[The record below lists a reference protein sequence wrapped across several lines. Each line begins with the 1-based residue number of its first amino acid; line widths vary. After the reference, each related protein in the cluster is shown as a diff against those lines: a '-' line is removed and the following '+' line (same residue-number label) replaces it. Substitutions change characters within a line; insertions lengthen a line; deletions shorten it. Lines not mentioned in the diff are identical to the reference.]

1 MSTKHG
7 QFPEKETNLFTITF
21 PRKTL
26 ELRNLHIVK
35 ALVSRLNETEIIW
48 RGQFC
53 WSAKIKGVLSPLVC
67 SKFVNFLV
75 RSILPPKNKYWSGRY
90 RWRPEKID
98 RAQSTRGFQ
107 QTRESYRLRF
117 LMKSGFSKHSG
128 SKFQR
133 TIFGIFSRVCWKL
146 KKKGAFV

>member
-53 WSAKIKGVLSPLVC
+53 WSAKIKGVLSPWTSSLDRFYPQKINTGQGVIGDAL
-67 SKFVNFLV
+67 K
-75 RSILPPKNKYWSGRY
+75 RSIGHSPP
-90 RWRPEKID
+90 
-98 RAQSTRGFQ
+98 A
-107 QTRESYRLRF
+107 
-117 LMKSGFSKHSG
+117 GFSKHE
-128 SKFQR
+128 R
-133 TIFGIFSRVCWKL
+133 ATDFGFWWSQVLANTLALNFNEQFSVFLAGYAESSR
-146 KKKGAFV
+146 KKGPLCS